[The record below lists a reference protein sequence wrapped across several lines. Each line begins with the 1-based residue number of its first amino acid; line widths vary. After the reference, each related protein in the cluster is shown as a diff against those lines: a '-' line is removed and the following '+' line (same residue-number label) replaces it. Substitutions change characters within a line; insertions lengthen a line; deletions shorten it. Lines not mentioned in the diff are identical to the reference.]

1 MLSPKE
7 NGSHVAAKENHT
19 KADYYSS
26 PFGRYTTWLAMLVS
40 NPNQLLYGASV
51 ASRGIPV
58 LRD

>member
-1 MLSPKE
+1 MCSPKE
-7 NGSHVAAKENHT
+7 NGSPLAAKENYT

-26 PFGRYTTWLAMLVS
+26 PLGRYTAWLAMLAS

-58 LRD
+58 L